1 MQQTVIQTIQRDSV
15 ISFPMLGDLHL
26 NPPSFITL
34 FGRDIY
40 FYGIIIALGFL
51 LAMFYCTR
59 NARRFGIKEDDL
71 YDAFLWLIPF
81 SILGAR
87 LYYVA
92 FKLDFYLANPGE
104 IFALREGGLAIYGG
118 VIAGIIVIALVC
130 RKKKIPLGAM
140 LDLLV
145 FGLLIGQILGRWGNF
160 MNAEVYGNET
170 TLPWRM
176 RITDWHGTFE
186 VHPLFLYESL
196 WNLLGFVIIQFIY
209 KNKKYDGQ
217 IFLFYLFW
225 YGLIRSI
232 LEPMRSDTFILK
244 TFGGLPISFMISAA
258 ACAAALIIMIV
269 KSVKTR
275 KKEETI

>member
-1 MQQTVIQTIQRDSV
+1 METTIG
-15 ISFPMLGDLHL
+15 FPGLGIADFAV
-26 NPPSFITL
+26 NPVAFTI
-34 FGRDIY
+34 FDRDIAW
-40 FYGIIIALGFL
+40 YGIIIAIGMVLAYFYASHKMKVEGLSADDFL
-51 LAMFYCTR
+51 DIVLFTVPAGIVFARAFYVVFSLDEYDTFYEMIAIW
-59 NARRFGIKEDDL
+59 NGGI
-71 YDAFLWLIPF
+71 
-81 SILGAR
+81 SILGA
-87 LYYVA
+87 
-92 FKLDFYLANPGE
+92 
-104 IFALREGGLAIYGG
+104 
-118 VIAGIIVIALVC
+118 VIGGIIAIVC
-130 RKKKIPLGAM
+130 VTKFKKISTLKA
-140 LDLLV
+140 LDSLAPAV
-145 FGLLIGQILGRWGNF
+145 LIGQILGRWGNF

-196 WNLLGFVIIQFIY
+196 WNLLGFIIIQFIY

-275 KKEETI
+275 KKEEKI